1 MSELLLNTSSATFG
15 ELIGN
20 SKINKVPP
28 FQRDYSWKEEEWD
41 DLWFDILELKNDE
54 KHYMGY
60 VVFQIDGSDT
70 NIIIDGQQRFAT
82 LSIFALAVIKN
93 IEDLIE
99 SKIESEKNQERITEL
114 RNRFLGYKDP
124 ASLIPTSKLFLNRNN
139 DNFYQSFLLRL
150 RKPSNI
156 SKLKPSEKLLWK
168 AFQYFHGKIKEHF
181 GGEMSGEK
189 LASFLNEKVSKKLI
203 FTTITVSDDLNA
215 YKIFE
220 TLNARGV
227 KLSTSDL
234 LKNYLFSLAATSS
247 DVELNEAERQ
257 WQNINDLLQSTD
269 LSTYLRHFWNS
280 RHVLVRKQ
288 NLFKAIKK
296 DIKSAESVFA
306 LLNDLEKLAPVY
318 VAFSNASDS
327 IWSKQQNKHIEELIL
342 FNVSQC
348 YSLLLSCYEKFN
360 AEEFTTLLRDI
371 AVISFR
377 YNVVGGLN
385 PNVLEDMYNKTA
397 TKIFKGEI
405 KIAKSVSFELQDVY
419 VDDEKFANDFELIM
433 ISSKRY
439 KNLVRYILFSLENQV
454 APAEYDFKDA
464 TATIEHILPENPPEH
479 WDNFFKVDEQE
490 NYIYRLGNMTLLE
503 EKKNNTCGTKP
514 FNEKLPIYKTSIYK
528 ITSEHTNY
536 TDWTSDTLR
545 KRQTKMAGWA
555 TAVWKINY

>member
-20 SKINKVPP
+20 GKIHKAPP
-28 FQRDYSWKEEEWD
+28 FQRDYSWKEEHWD
-41 DLWFDILELKNDE
+41 DLWFDILELTNDE

-60 VVFQIDGSDT
+60 VVFQIDENDI

-82 LSIFALAVIKN
+82 LSIFALAIIKN
-93 IEDLIE
+93 IDDLIE
-99 SKIESEKNQERITEL
+99 SKVEPEQNQERILEL

-150 RKPSNI
+150 RKPSNT
-156 SKLKPSEKLLWK
+156 SKLKPSEKLLCK
-168 AFQYFHGKIKEHF
+168 AFQYFYDKIKEHF
-181 GGEMSGEK
+181 GGEVSGEK
-189 LASFLNEKVSKKLI
+189 LASFLNEKVAKKLI

-215 YKIFE
+215 YKVFE

-247 DVELNEAERQ
+247 NVDLNEAERQ
-257 WQNINDLLQSTD
+257 WQNINDLLQSAD
-269 LSTYLRHFWNS
+269 LPTYLRHFWNS
-280 RHVLVRKQ
+280 RNLLARKQ
-288 NLFKAIKK
+288 NLFKSIKNG
-296 DIKSAESVFA
+296 IKSAESVFA

-327 IWSKQQNKHIEELIL
+327 IWNKQQSKHIEELIL

-348 YSLLLSCYEKFN
+348 YSLLLSAYEKFDAN
-360 AEEFTTLLRDI
+360 EYAALLRDI

-377 YNVVGGLN
+377 YNVIGGLN
-385 PNVLEDMYNKTA
+385 PNILEDKYNKTA
-397 TKIFKGEI
+397 IKIFKGEI
-405 KIAKSVSFELQDVY
+405 KTAKEIAFELKGVY
-419 VDDEKFANDFELIM
+419 VDDNKFSNDFESKM

-439 KNLVRYILFSLENQV
+439 KNLVRYILFSIENQV
-454 APAEYDFKDA
+454 APAEYDFTDA
-464 TATIEHILPENPPEH
+464 KATIEHILPENPPEH
-479 WDNFFKVDEQE
+479 WEEFFKVDEQE
-490 NYIYRLGNMTLLE
+490 NYIYRLGNTTLIE
-503 EKKNNTCGTKP
+503 EKKNNNCGTKP
-514 FNEKLPIYKTSIYK
+514 FNEKLIIYKTSSYK
-528 ITSEHTNY
+528 ITNEHTNY
-536 TDWTSDTLR
+536 TEWMPDTLR

-555 TAVWKINY
+555 TTVWKINY